1 MMRIKTQLRGAL
13 FQASAV
19 TGIEL
24 IKQKDRQT
32 CLANRAGQS
41 VQWRWRELNPRPK
54 DSTLE
59 TLRA

>member
-32 CLANRAGQS
+32 CLANRAGQP